1 MTDEMTG
8 QNENAPATRS
18 ELHSVKAI
26 LQSDVLAVKTT
37 LQDEI
42 LAVKTSFQSDLRSVE
57 KRLDGRMDGL
67 EAGQTRIM
75 VVLSQVVGSLHDLR
89 TEMRDTFAT
98 KFEVREL
105 RSQMD
110 GFAGQMTD
118 FRRQW
123 SCQSDGLMGH
133 EGRLNDHERRLQKL
147 EPRPE

>member
-8 QNENAPATRS
+8 QNEDAPATHS
-18 ELHSVKAI
+18 ELHSVECSLRA
-26 LQSDVLAVKTT
+26 
-37 LQDEI
+37 EI
-42 LAVKTSFQSDLRSVE
+42 RNVE

-67 EAGQTRIM
+67 ESGQNRIM
-75 VVLSQVVGSLHDLR
+75 AVLSQVVGSLHDLR

-110 GFAGQMTD
+110 GFAGSLND

-123 SCQSDGLMGH
+123 AYQSDALMGH
-133 EGRLNDHERRLQKL
+133 DARLNDHERRLQKL

>member
-18 ELHSVKAI
+18 ELHSVKAA

-42 LAVKTSFQSDLRSVE
+42 LAVKTTLQDEILAVKTSFQNDLRSVE

-67 EAGQTRIM
+67 ESGQTRIM

-118 FRRQW
+118 FRRQ
-123 SCQSDGLMGH
+123 
-133 EGRLNDHERRLQKL
+133 KL